1 MNRTDN
7 GLLQSS
13 AHICLRFANFKW
25 FSLIT
30 WSLREQCCVSAA
42 DSPAA
47 IGRCCLQ
54 PHTVPRVAKGLASDD
69 VVITARRTAMS
80 TAVSP
85 GSQKQARNPTSGT
98 ERTLFFCFLF
108 FFLSLPVFLTVC
120 FPVRKEIIYKQTL
133 FLSHSP
139 LS

>member
-13 AHICLRFANFKW
+13 ARICLRCANFKW

-30 WSLREQCCVSAA
+30 CSLREQCCVSAA

-69 VVITARRTAMS
+69 VVITATRTATS

-85 GSQKQARNPTSGT
+85 GSQKQATNPTSGT
-98 ERTLFFCFLF
+98 ERTLFLLFFVFLPLSPCFLDCLL
-108 FFLSLPVFLTVC
+108 LSPQRNHL
-120 FPVRKEIIYKQTL
+120 
-133 FLSHSP
+133 
-139 LS
+139 